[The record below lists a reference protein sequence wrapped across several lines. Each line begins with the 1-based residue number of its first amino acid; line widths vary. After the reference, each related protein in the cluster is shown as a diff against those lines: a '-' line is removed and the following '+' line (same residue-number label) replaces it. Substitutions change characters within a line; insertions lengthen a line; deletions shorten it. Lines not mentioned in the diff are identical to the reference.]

1 MPKRTNT
8 RTGEKRRI
16 TRREKEVLR
25 LIAQGYSSQKVAD
38 ALCISKRTV
47 DFHIANIYGK
57 LDLQNR
63 VQAFCAAAKLGLIP
77 VDQALKS

>member
-1 MPKRTNT
+1 MPIRTNT

-63 VQAFCAAAKLGLIP
+63 VQA
-77 VDQALKS
+77 